1 MRLFCYTKKI
11 MTESRDKEVLEK
23 RLEEIM
29 TLMSSP
35 DFWLD
40 KDQAQRV
47 IQEMEEVKGE
57 IEGVG
62 KYDRGNAVIH
72 IYSGAGGDDAD
83 DFARM
88 LYEMYEKYA
97 QNKGWEL
104 FTLSKRESQSGGINS
119 ILVEIVGRGVYGT
132 LKSESGVH
140 RLVRTSPFNSKGQR
154 HTSFAMVEILPLFE
168 KRGEVEIKPEDIEIE
183 FTKVGGPGGQNVNK
197 RETAVRIVHKQT
209 GVSVIISTERSQVQN
224 REKAMQILS
233 ARLWEK
239 QEEAQ
244 RRVEKGLA
252 VSENVEPEWG
262 SQIRSYV
269 LHPYKLVKDHRTNVE
284 VRDVDGVLAGDIE
297 PFLEPYRVN

>member
-1 MRLFCYTKKI
+1 MSD
-11 MTESRDKEVLEK
+11 SRDKEALEK

-29 TLMSSP
+29 GEMSNP

-40 KDQAQRV
+40 KDRAQRT
-47 IQEMEEVKGE
+47 IQEMEDVKAE

-62 KYDRGNAVIH
+62 KYDRGSAVLH

-88 LYEMYEKYA
+88 LVAMYEKFVA
-97 QNKGWEL
+97 KNDWEL
-104 FTLSKRESQSGGINS
+104 FTLSKRESQIGGINS
-119 ILVEIVGRGVYGT
+119 ILVEIVGKGVYGT

-154 HTSFAMVEILPLFE
+154 HTSFAMVEVLPLFE
-168 KRGEVEIKPEDIEIE
+168 KKGEVELKPEDVEIE

-197 RETAVRIVHKQT
+197 RETAVRIVHKHT
-209 GVSVIISTERSQVQN
+209 GMSVIIATERSQVQN

-239 QEEAQ
+239 QQDAE
-244 RRVEKGLA
+244 RRLEKGLA
-252 VSENVEPEWG
+252 VSEGIEPEWG

-297 PFLEPYRVN
+297 PFLEPYRVH

>member
-1 MRLFCYTKKI
+1 M
-11 MTESRDKEVLEK
+11 SDSQNKEALEK

-29 TLMSSP
+29 NEMSTA
-35 DFWLD
+35 DFWTD
-40 KDQAQRV
+40 KERAQRT
-47 IQEMEEVKGE
+47 IQEMEDVKAE

-62 KYDRGNAVIH
+62 KYDRGSAVLH

-88 LYEMYEKYA
+88 LFEMYEKFVTR
-97 QNKGWEL
+97 KGWEL
-104 FTLSKRESQSGGINS
+104 YTLSKRESQIGGINS
-119 ILVEIVGRGVYGT
+119 ILVEIVGPRAYGT

-140 RLVRTSPFNSKGQR
+140 RLVRTSPFNSKGLR
-154 HTSFAMVEILPLFE
+154 HTSFAMVEVLPLFE
-168 KRGEVEIKPEDIEIE
+168 KKGEIDIKPEDIEIE

-209 GVSVIISTERSQVQN
+209 GISVIIATERSQVQN

-239 QEEAQ
+239 QEEDQ
-244 RRVEKGLA
+244 KRLEKGLT
-252 VSENVEPEWG
+252 VSETVEPEWG

-269 LHPYKLVKDHRTNVE
+269 LHPYKLVKDHRTDTE
-284 VRDVDGVLAGDIE
+284 VRDVESVLDGNIE
-297 PFLEPYRVN
+297 PFLEPFSAN